1 MTTVAPGW
9 YPDNWAPGMVRWWD
23 GTQWTEHVQPGQTVG
38 TGEQA
43 FDLNVEK
50 VLEHWSVPFAIRELI
65 ANALDEQMITGS
77 QEPSIFKDAGGRWHI
92 VDAGRGIRYEHL
104 TQNENDEKRK
114 HPQVIGQF
122 GMGLKDALAVFDRRQ
137 VGIVINSP
145 HAVIT
150 TGMRPK
156 EGFPDVITL
165 HALVSRPAEPQ
176 RVGTDVI
183 LTGVTDQDIETA
195 RRFFLRYSGE
205 RVLETTEFGDVI
217 ERFDKRQPARVY
229 VKGLLVAEEPDFLF
243 SYNITKLSAP
253 LRRALN
259 RERSNVGRTAYSD
272 RVKAILKACTSSEVA
287 GPLAEDLN
295 AFAAGRSHDEINWR
309 DVALHACQVLQT
321 NERVVFVS
329 AWQMAQDT
337 AQVRYAQAD
346 GYRIVVVPDD
356 IARSLGSLSDL
367 DGKPM
372 VNLDRYRDD
381 WNDSFSFSFVD
392 PAAMTAQERAVYA
405 RTGEI
410 SALASIDLSRRG
422 IAVLVSGTM
431 RLSDGG
437 DPVLGVW
444 EAADRRIVIRRD
456 QLASL
461 ASYAGTLLHE
471 IGHASSG
478 TTDGTLDFETELTR
492 LLGATAARALG
503 GTR

>member
-9 YPDNWAPGMVRWWD
+9 YPDNRNPGIVRWWD
-23 GTQWTEHVQPGQTVG
+23 GVQWTEHVQPVQAAKAD
-38 TGEQA
+38 EQA

-77 QEPSIFKDAGGRWHI
+77 REPSICKDAGGRWHI
-92 VDAGRGIRYEHL
+92 TDAGRGIRYEHL
-104 TQNENDEKRK
+104 TQNENAEKRG

-122 GMGLKDALAVFDRRQ
+122 GMGLKDALAVFDRRG

-165 HALVSRPAEPQ
+165 HALVSRPAQPQ
-176 RVGTDVI
+176 RVGTDII

-205 RVLETTEFGDVI
+205 RVLESTEFGEVI
-217 ERFDKRQPARVY
+217 GRFDKRHPARVY

-295 AFAAGRSHDEINWR
+295 GFAAGRSHDEINWR

-321 NERVVFVS
+321 NERVVFVT

-346 GYRIVVVPDD
+346 GYRVVVVPDD
-356 IARSLGSLSDL
+356 IARSLGSLADL
-367 DGKPM
+367 DGNPM
-372 VNLDRYRDD
+372 VNLDQYRND
-381 WNDSFSFSFVD
+381 WNESFSFSFVD
-392 PAAMTAQERAVYA
+392 LAAMTVQERAVYA
-405 RTGEI
+405 RTREI
-410 SALASIDLSRRG
+410 SALASIDLPRRG
-422 IAVLVSGTM
+422 ISVLVSETM
-431 RLSDGG
+431 RLSDRG
-437 DPVLGVW
+437 DPVLGIW

-456 QLASL
+456 QLAGL

-471 IGHASSG
+471 IGHAASG
-478 TTDGTLDFETELTR
+478 TMDGTLDFETELTR
-492 LLGATAARALG
+492 LLGATAARALA
-503 GTR
+503 